1 MAKWTVHSRL
11 PIISSLRKTYQ
22 NYYTQAVSQSPK
34 KSYFKDMRENKQLYL
49 MLVPFCSVYF
59 LMIIIPII
67 SSVALSFTYYNM
79 FNTPRFIGLTNY
91 INLFLNDD
99 VFLISLRNTLLF
111 AIITGPC
118 SYILCFFAAW
128 LINEMPK
135 GIRILLTFVFYA
147 PSLTSSVYF
156 VWKMIFSGDSYGIIN
171 GLLMN
176 FNIISEP
183 VQWLS
188 DPRYNLVILIVVQLW
203 MSLGTSFLAFI
214 AGFQSID
221 KSLYEAG
228 DIDGIRN
235 RYQEMIYI
243 TLPAMKPQLLFSAIM
258 QISSA
263 FSVSTISQELCG
275 FPSTKYSA
283 HTILL
288 HMQDYGT
295 LRYEMG
301 YACAIA
307 VVLFAIMFIFKKGV
321 SLIMRR
327 IGNE

>member
-1 MAKWTVHSRL
+1 MDNAVAARLRARRKRRAAKSVQL
-11 PIISSLRKTYQ
+11 KKPFLRD
-22 NYYTQAVSQSPK
+22 VR
-34 KSYFKDMRENKQLYL
+34 DNKELYIL
-49 MLVPFCSVYF
+49 LLPFCLVF
-59 LMIIIPII
+59 LLMFVVPIL
-67 SSVALSFTYYNM
+67 SAMALSLTYYNM

-99 VFLISLRNTLLF
+99 VFFIALKNTLLF
-111 AIITGPC
+111 AVITGPL
-118 SYILCFFAAW
+118 SYLLCFFAAW
-128 LINEMPK
+128 LINEMP
-135 GIRILLTFVFYA
+135 RWLRVFLTFVFYA

-156 VWKMIFSGDSYGIIN
+156 VWQLIFSGDSYGIFN
-171 GLLMN
+171 GFLMN
-176 FNIISEP
+176 LNIISEP
-183 VQWLS
+183 VQWLT
-188 DPRYNLVILIVVQLW
+188 DPRYNLTILIVVQLW

-221 KSLYEAG
+221 TSLYEAG

-235 RYQEMIYI
+235 RYQELIYI
-243 TLPAMKPQLLFSAIM
+243 TLPAMKPQLLFGAIM
-258 QISSA
+258 QISAS

-307 VVLFAIMFIFKKGV
+307 VVLFILMFVFKKGV
-321 SLIMRR
+321 NLIMRR
-327 IGNE
+327 IGND

>member
-1 MAKWTVHSRL
+1 MNKLLSAYKQRL
-11 PIISSLRKTYQ
+11 AGKKAEQSLPLKPYW
-22 NYYTQAVSQSPK
+22 
-34 KSYFKDMRENKQLYL
+34 KDIRDNKQLYL
-49 MLVPFCSVYF
+49 LLLPFCVMF
-59 LMIIIPII
+59 LVMYIIPII
-67 SSVALSFTYYNM
+67 TSVGLSLTYYNM
-79 FNTPRFIGLTNY
+79 FNPPKFIGLGNY

-99 VFLISLRNTLLF
+99 VFFIALKNTLLF
-111 AIITGPC
+111 AIITGPL
-118 SYILCFFAAW
+118 SYLLCFFAAW

-135 GIRILLTFVFYA
+135 GLRVFLTFIFYA

-156 VWKMIFSGDSYGIIN
+156 VWQLIFSGDSYGIIN
-171 GLLMN
+171 GLLLDMS
-176 FNIISEP
+176 IISEP
-183 VQWLS
+183 VQWLT
-188 DPRYNLVILIVVQLW
+188 DPRYNLGILILVQLW

-221 KSLYEAG
+221 TSLYEAG

-235 RYQEMIYI
+235 RYQELLYI
-243 TLPAMKPQLLFSAIM
+243 TLPSMKPQLLFGAIM
-258 QISSA
+258 QISAS

-288 HMQDYGT
+288 HMQDFGT

-307 VVLFAIMFIFKKGV
+307 VVLFVIMFVFKKAV
-321 SLIMRR
+321 NLVMRR
-327 IGNE
+327 ISDD